1 MRKRKELE
9 AGPLH
14 LWPYKKHHN
23 YVFPFMRIEKPS
35 TGQGKNVN
43 NFTLP
48 RDTHTHP
55 RINSCMAFYEA
66 LTKKQANGQCSKNK
80 FLCGHMRM
88 FDLYIPC
95 VVFAQINGLNPVR
108 QTPDKCTAVPQTEK
122 TRAGTD
128 WLAGWLASHSDPACS
143 QQTTSHIQPS
153 TANTQQ
159 PPSNTQHQRQRAY

>member
-1 MRKRKELE
+1 MCVPAECRTAAGFFACFFVVVGPAVPMRKRKELE

-95 VVFAQINGLNPVR
+95 V
-108 QTPDKCTAVPQTEK
+108 
-122 TRAGTD
+122 
-128 WLAGWLASHSDPACS
+128 
-143 QQTTSHIQPS
+143 
-153 TANTQQ
+153 
-159 PPSNTQHQRQRAY
+159 